1 MSHRETL
8 QNPAALRRLRE
19 KDGLSQAA
27 LARKAGI
34 TSQHLLRMERGLK
47 SASPRVLVDLAQAL
61 AVEKSAITRAP
72 CEMPCCA
79 ESGGADAPAEV
90 VPAA

>member
-1 MSHRETL
+1 MSLKPTL

-19 KDGLSQAA
+19 KDGLSQSG

-34 TSQHLLRMERGLK
+34 TSQHLCRLEQGTA
-47 SASPRVLVDLAQAL
+47 SASPKVLADLAGAL

-72 CEMPCCA
+72 CECQVS
-79 ESGGADAPAEV
+79 ES
-90 VPAA
+90 AA